1 MSITRLRDPL
11 NVNTDLDS
19 VDTNHSSKALSRQ
32 DNFSLISGSTP
43 TLSHQPY
50 TINKT
55 KGIYYGQP
63 SPMNESVMTDRSR
76 NTVKVKKPKSIE
88 PVTGMLPHHK
98 AGRMKVGLRCRPP
111 FEDEIE
117 FAEKNQGQFMPILE
131 NKPKT
136 TPDQLGQVSLTMIS
150 GKQREFLYDYV
161 FGPTATQDEVY
172 DKIGRP
178 VVADV
183 LNGFNGTIFAYGQTG
198 TGKTYTMGILEF
210 VDDEQAGIIPR
221 AVSQIFEY
229 VDSHSE
235 TEEIIVTLSFLQV
248 YRETIQD
255 LLAPANGSQVS
266 DDNLLIRED
275 PQRGFYVE
283 GLQDFIVCNY
293 HEAEALLNLGLENRA
308 IAPTLMNSTSSRSHT
323 MLTINIEQKG
333 VSEKSKGN
341 TKYART
347 VRSKLLMVDL
357 AGSERVRRTVSQG
370 ARLSEAKSINTSLSA
385 LGNVIAALAE
395 HNTSHIPYRDSKLT
409 RLLQDSLGGTA
420 STALIATVG
429 PAAVNYGETLS
440 TLLFATRCMAVKTTP
455 IQHEEVD
462 YADLCVRLQE
472 KISSL
477 ESTMTE
483 KLLAQQSKY
492 DAHIKDLRNQLETRK
507 EENNSVNS
515 AVMQPSF
522 DTNGFNTLINALSK
536 DSKRKCWLLN
546 GDKGAGENNDMIT
559 LLAYLY
565 QIFKNLA
572 SDSATVLEKNLER
585 AEQFRLLHLENLSVE
600 AYKQSEREK
609 EIKGMENND
618 PNGKEHLESHL
629 LPMSHVEA
637 MAKVQ
642 AIHISNNEAVAGLD
656 TSITVANMSSKIKN
670 NLNDYESIKEL
681 SEAISSM
688 HSIIQQNVQSIST
701 IMARKDEHYNE
712 IKKDLTGQLVE
723 GRKREEE
730 VMNWSYILKYL
741 LSTTSKL
748 KKKLQRERQ
757 QHANLS
763 NPAEIDKHRQ
773 NSPLNTVNK
782 GSEALSPLDRVQIRM
797 GHMKSAVEEDKRREG
812 QQGKLGP
819 RLASN
824 QHAINVNQASVID
837 AIEDIDQ
844 LGPPEDDDE
853 IDQLELEM
861 AKDKYGNAHSS
872 FAQEVASGLNVENK
886 EASIAMEVVDVV
898 SNITLEQLRQ
908 LSPGTRAQIL
918 DIRRDLGLDNF
929 QTGSKE
935 FGRGRVHGSHN
946 PSSRSSTPQS
956 VGLSNKFITPQQGGS
971 NQVKKLVQKRA
982 SSAERN
988 STGNSSTGKAPGRQ
1002 PHSNSTNDLRDVRIM
1017 KPSTLSPKKKAN
1029 TVVLASSHL
1038 GIIIIIIVIIIII
1051 IMITIIIIEK
1061 INGNKERRQKAYSF
1075 DFDDYSQLDF
1085 V

>member
-1 MSITRLRDPL
+1 MRSVLRSREQF
-11 NVNTDLDS
+11 NINTNFEVDS
-19 VDTNHSSKALSRQ
+19 VDTNHSSRALSRQ
-32 DNFSLISGSTP
+32 DNFSLTSSTP
-43 TLSHQPY
+43 TTSLSHNGY
-50 TINKT
+50 NKT
-55 KGIYYGQP
+55 KGNYTQS
-63 SPMNESVMTDRSR
+63 SPMNVSVITDRDR
-76 NTVKVKKPKSIE
+76 KVKKPKNESIS
-88 PVTGMLPHHK
+88 GILPHHK

-131 NKPKT
+131 NKSE
-136 TPDQLGQVSLTMIS
+136 TPDHLGQVSLTMIS

-161 FGPTATQDEVY
+161 FGPTAIQDEVY

-221 AVSQIFEY
+221 AISQIFEY

-235 TEEIIVTLSFLQV
+235 TEEIVVTLSFLQL

-255 LLAPANGSQVS
+255 LLAPANGSQVG

-283 GLQDFIVCNY
+283 GLQDFIVCSY

-323 MLTINIEQKG
+323 ILTINIEQKG
-333 VSEKSKGN
+333 LSEKSKGN

-357 AGSERVRRTVSQG
+357 AGSERVRRTISRG

-395 HNTSHIPYRDSKLT
+395 HNTSHVPYRDSKLT

-472 KISSL
+472 KISAL
-477 ESTMTE
+477 EGTMTE
-483 KLLAQQSKY
+483 KLLVQQAKY
-492 DAHIKDLRNQLETRK
+492 DAHIRDLRSQLESKK
-507 EENNSVNS
+507 EENKNVNS
-515 AVMQPSF
+515 AVLQASF
-522 DTNGFNTLINALSK
+522 DTNGFNSLINALSK
-536 DSKRKCWLLN
+536 DGNKQKGWLLN
-546 GDKGAGENNDMIT
+546 GNKGGENSDLIT
-559 LLAYLY
+559 LIAYLY
-565 QIFKNLA
+565 QILKNLA
-572 SDSATVLEKNLER
+572 SDSATVLDKNMER
-585 AEQFRLLHLENLSVE
+585 AEQFRLLYLENLSVE
-600 AYKQSEREK
+600 GYKQSEREK
-609 EIKGMENND
+609 EINGMEQND
-618 PNGKEHLESHL
+618 PNGQQHLDSHL
-629 LPMSHVEA
+629 LPLSHVEA
-637 MAKVQ
+637 MTRVQ

-656 TSITVANMSSKIKN
+656 TSITVAKINSKIKN
-670 NLNDYESIKEL
+670 NFNDYESVKEL
-681 SEAISSM
+681 SEAIASM
-688 HSIIQQNVQSIST
+688 HGIMQQNIQSIST

-723 GRKREEE
+723 RRKREEE

-748 KKKLQRERQ
+748 KKQLQRERQ
-757 QHANLS
+757 QH
-763 NPAEIDKHRQ
+763 NPTEIDKHRE
-773 NSPLNTVNK
+773 NSPLKKEK

-844 LGPPEDDDE
+844 LGPPEDDE
-853 IDQLELEM
+853 IDQLEAEM
-861 AKDKYGNAHSS
+861 VKGKISRTHSS
-872 FAQEVASGLNVENK
+872 FAQEVAVSLNVESK
-886 EASIAMEVVDVV
+886 EASVAMEVVDVV

-929 QTGSKE
+929 QNQTGYKDL
-935 FGRGRVHGSHN
+935 GRGRVNGGH

-956 VGLSNKFITPQQGGS
+956 VGSNKFFTPQQGG
-971 NQVKKLVQKRA
+971 QVKKQVKKRA

-988 STGNSSTGKAPGRQ
+988 MTGNNSAGKALGRL
-1002 PHSNSTNDLRDVRIM
+1002 PKSNSASDLRDFRNNALIM
-1017 KPSTLSPKKKAN
+1017 RPTPSPRNLTTNNKKAN
-1029 TVVLASSHL
+1029 TAVLASSHL
-1038 GIIIIIIVIIIII
+1038 
-1051 IMITIIIIEK
+1051 EK
-1061 INGNKERRQKAYSF
+1061 INSSKVRSQHSYSF
-1075 DFDDYSQLDF
+1075 DDDYSQLDNF